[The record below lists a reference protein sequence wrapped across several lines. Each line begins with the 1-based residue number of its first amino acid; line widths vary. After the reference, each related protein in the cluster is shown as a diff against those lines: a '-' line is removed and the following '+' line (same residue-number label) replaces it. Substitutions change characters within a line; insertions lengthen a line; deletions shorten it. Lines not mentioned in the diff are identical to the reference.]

1 MRRISVLL
9 APPFPTR
16 LPFVARPN
24 MHIKRSFPR
33 TQSYLLLV
41 QIAGDLFFVFSGLT
55 LGYLIR
61 FRTWVR
67 SAGVETDY
75 VSFDSYRPLL
85 VLGTLFFVGGY
96 AYLNAYDGK
105 LLLRPHR
112 TFGILAKGTVFWL
125 AAFLGSSLALK
136 FEPSVSR
143 VFVAISCVTT
153 LATVSAWRY
162 GFYLWLQKSRLRERI
177 VQRVV
182 MIGWSA
188 EAAKMVAA
196 IGLDRNHPYEVLGYI
211 ATKPEVPQDHPGCLR
226 LGVLADLDRII
237 GQQPIDIAIVAD
249 FDLSTED
256 LLRTSDICERL
267 YVQFKIMPSFFRIF
281 VSSLRMQ
288 TISGVPV
295 LGVEALRV
303 TAPLNAA
310 VKRGVDIFGA
320 LVGLALTGPI
330 ILALAWVIKRESP
343 GPVIYRQVRTGR
355 NGRPF
360 TIFKLR
366 SMRLDA
372 ETAGAQ
378 WAVSADPRR
387 LKIGAFMRENNLDE
401 LPQFWNVLIG
411 DMSLVGPRPERPEL
425 ITKFEQ
431 EIPHY
436 NPRHEV
442 RPGITGWAQVNGLR
456 GNTSLVDRIKYDLY
470 YIENWSAWFDFQI
483 LLLTFT
489 RNKNA
494 Y

>member
-1 MRRISVLL
+1 
-9 APPFPTR
+9 
-16 LPFVARPN
+16 
-24 MHIKRSFPR
+24 MHIKRTFPR
-33 TQSYLLLV
+33 TQNFLLLI
-41 QIAGDLFFVFSGLT
+41 QIIGDFGFVFTGLT

-61 FRTWVR
+61 FRTAFRYV
-67 SAGVETDY
+67 GVEPEDTPFRDY
-75 VSFDSYRPLL
+75 QPLL
-85 VLGTLFFVGGY
+85 FIGTAFFVASF
-96 AYLNAYDGK
+96 AYLKAYDGR

-112 TFGILAKGTVFWL
+112 TFSILTKATLFWF

-136 FEPSVSR
+136 FEPQVSR
-143 VFVAISCVTT
+143 LFVTLSCVTT
-153 LATVSAWRY
+153 LVVVTLWRY
-162 GFYLWLQKSRLRERI
+162 AFSTWLQHSSFRDRI

-182 MIGWSA
+182 VVGWSE
-188 EAAKMVAA
+188 EAAQMVNA
-196 IGLDRNHPYEVLGYI
+196 IRGDRNHPYDVIGYL
-211 ATKPEVPQDHPGCLR
+211 ATKPTDTAERHGCPR
-226 LGVLADLDRII
+226 LGAMAEMDAVMRKEH
-237 GQQPIDIAIVAD
+237 IDIAIVAD

-256 LLRTSDICERL
+256 LLRTSDLCEQL

-295 LGVEALRV
+295 LGVEAL
-303 TAPLNAA
+303 AINSSLNAA
-310 VKRGVDIFGA
+310 VKRVVDIFGA

-330 ILALAWVIKRESP
+330 MLVLMAMIKRESP
-343 GPVIYRQVRTGR
+343 GPAIYPQVRTGR
-355 NGRPF
+355 HGRTF
-360 TIFKLR
+360 TIYKLR

-378 WAVSADPRR
+378 WAVSGDPRR
-387 LKIGAFMRENNLDE
+387 LRIGAFMRETNLDE
-401 LPQFWNVLIG
+401 LPQFWNVLRG

-425 ITKFEQ
+425 IAKFEK

-470 YIENWSAWFDFQI
+470 YIENWSIWFDIQI

>member
-1 MRRISVLL
+1 
-9 APPFPTR
+9 
-16 LPFVARPN
+16 
-24 MHIKRSFPR
+24 MHVKRSFPR
-33 TQSYLLLV
+33 TQSFLLLV
-41 QIAGDLFFVFSGLT
+41 QVAGDLFFVFSGLT

-61 FRTWVR
+61 FRTSVR
-67 SAGVETDY
+67 YIGVEPEYT
-75 VSFDSYRPLL
+75 SFDSYRPLL
-85 VLGTLFFVGGY
+85 LIGTLFFVAGY
-96 AYLNAYDGK
+96 AYLSAYDGK

-112 TFGILAKGTVFWL
+112 TFGILAKATLFWF
-125 AAFLGSSLALK
+125 AAFLGFSLALK
-136 FEPSVSR
+136 FEPPVSR
-143 VFVAISCVTT
+143 LFVAISCVTT
-153 LATVSAWRY
+153 LGSVAAWRY

-182 MIGWSA
+182 VIGWST
-188 EAAKMVAA
+188 EAAQMVAA
-196 IGLDRNHPYEVLGYI
+196 IGLDRNHPYEVIGYV
-211 ATKPEVPQDHPGCLR
+211 ATKTEFEQDHPGCPR
-226 LGVLADLDRII
+226 LGVLADLDQIM
-237 GQQPIDIAIVAD
+237 GKQPIDIAIVAD

-256 LLRTSDICERL
+256 LLRTSDLCERL

-295 LGVEALRV
+295 LGVEALRI
-303 TAPLNAA
+303 TSPINSAI
-310 VKRGVDIFGA
+310 KRGVDIFGA
-320 LVGLALTGPI
+320 LVGLALTGPVM
-330 ILALAWVIKRESP
+330 LALALIIKRESP

-355 NGRPF
+355 HGRPF

-425 ITKFEQ
+425 IAKFEK

-470 YIENWSAWFDFQI
+470 YIENWSEWFDFQI
-483 LLLTFT
+483 LLLTFA